1 MKKKTLYTCEICHTD
16 YADEAEAKQCEK
28 EHEQIKGIKSFR
40 VNAHEKYPC
49 KIEVQFKDGKT
60 CWYKQYSKV
69 IYS

>member
-16 YADEAEAKQCEK
+16 YAEESEAKQCEK
-28 EHEQIKGIKSFR
+28 EHEQIKGIKNFR

-69 IYS
+69 IFS